1 MISLLELA
9 KLSEAVYDV
18 PPKAVDGWTLG
29 AYRLG
34 RSGGLWE
41 DLQAAIYNKAGG
53 GTVVAFRGTNLS
65 MSAILGTAQDLDA
78 DVTLG
83 AGANINA
90 YNAAAKFMEKVAN
103 RPEVIVT
110 GHSLG
115 GAVAQIIGNR
125 WRLRIA
131 TFNAPGVG
139 VLSSRNIGE
148 ANPIMFGVRTLG
160 MVGSEVEHPWQA
172 VSDMGSAFHRMKGVN
187 LRLDGDIVSKIGE
200 HYGKL
205 LTIAGPSGAGALEQ
219 HKIGSV
225 ISALEKR
232 TDVANRD
239 ILSFG

>member
-1 MISLLELA
+1 MITLLELA

-41 DLQAAIYNKAGG
+41 DLQAAIYTKAGG

-65 MSAILGTAQDLDA
+65 LSAILGTAQDLYA
-78 DVTLG
+78 DLTLG
-83 AGANINA
+83 VGSNINA
-90 YNAAAKFMEKVAN
+90 YNAAATFMEKVGH
-103 RPEVIVT
+103 RPEVIVC

-139 VLSSRNIGE
+139 VLSSRNILDS
-148 ANPIMFGVRTLG
+148 NPDMFALRTVG
-160 MVGSEVEHPWQA
+160 MVGSAIEHPWQA
-172 VSDMGSAFHRMKGVN
+172 VSDMGSAFHRMQGIN
-187 LRLDGDIVSKIGE
+187 LRLDGDVVSKIGE

-205 LTIAGPSGAGALEQ
+205 LTIPGPSGAGALEQ
-219 HKIGSV
+219 HKIGTV
-225 ISALEKR
+225 VAAMEKR